1 MPAATKT
8 LTDTTFLEG
17 KAAQLRIDSVI
28 RQGDHRVEGSG
39 DSEALVDMRRI
50 LAQRDP
56 LYRKADAHLDTE
68 RQDLAPVT

>member
-1 MPAATKT
+1 M
-8 LTDTTFLEG
+8 
-17 KAAQLRIDSVI
+17 I

-56 LYRKADAHLDTE
+56 LYRKADAQLDTRGKTS
-68 RQDLAPVT
+68 RQSLQELLPIARDREHEL